1 MAVGRLREL
10 CEVPQLD
17 GNAQLPWRWTEAAGY
32 PEDCPAAVVE
42 RATTPKQRTFR
53 GDITTLPDIA
63 VENKVK
69 VSATGSRAPRFRLS
83 SHLHS
88 PQAPAV
94 IVVGEVVRVLDE
106 AQMEAYRAAEIGVQ
120 TSI

>member
-1 MAVGRLREL
+1 MSTGYGRNGSTVPLLPYHEDATAVFLMAVGRLREL
-10 CEVPQLD
+10 CEGLK
-17 GNAQLPWRWTEAAGY
+17 AAGY

-69 VSATGSRAPRFRLS
+69 
-83 SHLHS
+83 
-88 PQAPAV
+88 APAV